1 MSYMNLKAEMTRENV
16 TQEQA
21 AKHLGM
27 TSNNFSMKVREKVPF
42 TIPEIKSLRDE
53 FFPNAQLDYLCQTN
67 DEGR

>member
-53 FFPNAQLDYLCQTN
+53 FFPNARLDYLCQTN